1 MGRLDR
7 LAILKPI
14 NLLFTPNQP
23 EVDLTQTYGVKA
35 YACQSCAARLGVEAA
50 RAKDDM
56 SSVRYMGIDETS
68 VKRGRQCITVVHDLE
83 AKRYLSPALGARMS
97 PRCAT
102 LRLTPSPIA
111 PNVARGVQ
119 DRMVEEWVRHLGGC
133 S

>member
-35 YACQSCAARLGVEAA
+35 YACQSCAAHLDVEAA

-68 VKRGRQCITVVHDLE
+68 VKRGRQCITVVHELE
-83 AKRYLSPALGARMS
+83 AKRLFFAGTGRADVSQMRHGEVDALTDSSQCREGRS
-97 PRCAT
+97 
-102 LRLTPSPIA
+102 
-111 PNVARGVQ
+111 G
-119 DRMVEEWVRHLGGC
+119 
-133 S
+133 